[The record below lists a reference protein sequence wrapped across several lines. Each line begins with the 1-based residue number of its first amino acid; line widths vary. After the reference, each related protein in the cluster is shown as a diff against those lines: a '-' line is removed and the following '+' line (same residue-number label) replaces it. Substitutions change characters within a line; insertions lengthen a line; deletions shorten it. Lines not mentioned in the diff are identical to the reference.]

1 LRLAVSDTA
10 YVVLLLLLLSFDYC
24 LQLWGL
30 RRFRIPL
37 RTNFQQPNSPTAA
50 LEQENTIR

>member
-1 LRLAVSDTA
+1 VLIYAD
-10 YVVLLLLLLSFDYC
+10 VLLLDGC

-37 RTNFQQPNSPTAA
+37 RTNFQQPTRASVS